1 MTFTQ
6 YILYVAHEI
15 DRRLPFFNSSTLID
29 CAEAFSL
36 STAPLDQEL
45 AETSCISHHSTGS
58 KPMII
63 IVIMTSDF
71 MKTSKGIDLR
81 IWPLASFPTQSL
93 FQWNESYEIDVF
105 VLPLKLN
112 ICLKLFCW

>member
-58 KPMII
+58 KLVII

-71 MKTSKGIDLR
+71 MKTSKGI
-81 IWPLASFPTQSL
+81 PFPPNHFSSETKAMRFMCL
-93 FQWNESYEIDVF
+93 FF
-105 VLPLKLN
+105 H
-112 ICLKLFCW
+112 